1 MPKRRVVITGMG
13 VLAPNGNNLEQYWG
27 ALQGG
32 VSGIDKITHFDTTD
46 HTVKIAG
53 EVTGLKAEE
62 ILDRREI
69 RKLDRFT
76 VYGLIAAEEAIKA
89 SGLLESTTDM
99 ERVGVII
106 GSGIGG
112 IVTFEEQHEI
122 LRNRGPR
129 RVSPFF
135 IPKMIANIAG
145 GHVAIKWGFKGP
157 NHTVVSACASGTD
170 GLGEAYRAIQ
180 YGDTD
185 VMISGGTEA
194 SVCQMAV
201 AGFANMK
208 ALSTRNDDPPAASRP
223 FDLDR
228 DGFVIAEGAGIL
240 VLEELEHARA
250 RGATILAEM
259 GGYGAT
265 DDAFHVTQ
273 PAAGGEGAARAMSNA
288 IRDGGL
294 EPADIDYINAHGTS
308 TPYNDKNESA
318 AIHQVFGE
326 HADKLLVSSTKSMTG
341 HLLGAAG
348 GIEAIATVL
357 ALKNGLVPPTINYTT
372 PDPECDLDFV
382 PNEARKAPINA
393 ALSNTLG
400 FGGHNAVILL
410 KRWSD

>member
-180 YGDTD
+180 YGDAD

-318 AIHQVFGE
+318 AIRQVFGE